1 MLTFFSTV
9 VCSCPDKVAILDEST
24 RSGGVG
30 ATISALVA
38 EELYD
43 ELDAPVRFDRT
54 NYSSSGDSGGYRINV
69 LDIPQYRTF
78 DIS

>member
-1 MLTFFSTV
+1 MLDGQCSVLFD
-9 VCSCPDKVAILDEST
+9 VCLACSDKVAILDEST

-38 EELYD
+38 EGLYD

-54 NYSSSGDSGGYRINV
+54 NSIH
-69 LDIPQYRTF
+69 
-78 DIS
+78 